1 MMKRTILLI
10 EDDIDLRETT
20 KEFLI
25 EEGFETLAA
34 DNGAQGIQLAI
45 QHVPDAIIC
54 DINMPGLSG
63 YEVYNMLHQ
72 VTTTSVIPFIFL
84 SAKSTKD
91 DILTGLHL
99 GADDYITKPFEFS
112 SLLEIV
118 NLRIENRKKIIEQ
131 HNEIFNVLFKNTHSG
146 ACILI
151 KYSFEYV
158 NDPLTKLLGYS
169 ADELKGISITNIIHR
184 DSLQEVSQT
193 LEQCME
199 GAKKSFNLV
208 FKAIC
213 KSQEIKTLELKGSYI
228 LFKGVPSIMCTFA
241 KLEEGLKTEVKEK
254 KNSIPKISDREKEVL
269 NLVCQGFS
277 NSEIA
282 EKLFLSE
289 RTIEG
294 HRARLFS
301 KTGTKNSV
309 SLAMWAVKN
318 DLVKVK

>member
-1 MMKRTILLI
+1 MKRTILLI

-20 KEFLI
+20 KELLI
-25 EEGFETLAA
+25 EEGFEAITAE
-34 DNGAQGIQLAI
+34 NGAQGIQLAI

-72 VTTTSVIPFIFL
+72 ITTTSVIPFIFL
-84 SAKSTKD
+84 SAKSTKE
-91 DILTGLHL
+91 DILTGLHI
-99 GADDYITKPFEFS
+99 GADDYITKPFEFN

-118 NLRIENRKKIIEQ
+118 NLRVENRRKIIEQ
-131 HNEIFNVLFKNTHSG
+131 NNEMFNVLFKNTNSA

-151 KYSFEYV
+151 KHSFEHV
-158 NDPLTKLLGYS
+158 NEPLTKLLEYT
-169 ADELKGISITNIIHR
+169 ADDLIGLSFTNIIHR
-184 DSLQEVSQT
+184 DSLSEVLST
-193 LEQCME
+193 LKQCTE
-199 GAKKSFNLV
+199 GAKKSFAIN

-213 KSQEIKTLELKGSYI
+213 KSQEIKTLELKGSQIQY
-228 LFKGVPSIMCTFA
+228 KGNPSLMCIISQVDQDHKSA
-241 KLEEGLKTEVKEK
+241 VKERK
-254 KNSIPKISDREKEVL
+254 KPLPKISEREMEVL
-269 NLVCQGFS
+269 KLVCEGNS

-318 DLVKVK
+318 NLINIK